1 MTDELII
8 RADADAH
15 IGIGHVIRCLALSQA
30 WNDCGGRST
39 FIATSLSLSLRAM
52 LENEGIKVHV
62 IEASPGSQDDIQ
74 ITKKLIQRS
83 KANWVVIDGYD
94 FGANFQSKLKSND
107 YRLLFIDD
115 NGHAEHY
122 SADIILNQNLHAVED
137 LYKNKEEYTK
147 LLLGPQF
154 SLLRRQF
161 TKRSQ
166 ADRQIAPFASRVL
179 VTMGGGDKNN
189 TTLRVI
195 KAIMGIG
202 PSRFNTKVVI
212 GQTNPHLNTIAHQ
225 VNNSDGNFTILKNV
239 MNMSEIMAW
248 ADLAVSG
255 GGSTCWE
262 LACLGLPAIVLTTFN
277 NQKYIVNR
285 LNEKGVIVSCG
296 WHENVEET
304 KISEAIHELSQSHSR
319 RVRMSMKGKEMID
332 GQGAF
337 RVVQSMLNL

>member
-8 RADADAH
+8 RADADSY

-39 FIATSLSLSLRAM
+39 FIAARLSQALRAM
-52 LENEGIKVHV
+52 LEKEGINVHV
-62 IEASPGSQDDIQ
+62 TGASPGSQNDVQ
-74 ITKKLIQRS
+74 ITRRLIQRS
-83 KANWVVIDGYD
+83 KASWVAIDGYH
-94 FGANFQSKLKSND
+94 FGASFQSKLKSND

-122 SADIILNQNLHAVED
+122 SADIILNQNLHAAGN
-137 LYKNKEEYTK
+137 LYKNKEGYTK

-161 TKRSQ
+161 TKPSH
-166 ADRQIAPFASRVL
+166 ADRQIAYLASRVL
-179 VTMGGGDKNN
+179 VTMGGGDQNN

-202 PSRFNTKVVI
+202 SSRFNTKVVI
-212 GQTNPHLNTIAHQ
+212 GQTNPHLNTIVRQ
-225 VNNSDGNFTILKNV
+225 IDNTDGNFTILKNV
-239 MNMSEIMAW
+239 MNMSELMGW

-262 LACLGLPAIVLTTFN
+262 MACVGLPAIVLTTFN
-277 NQKYIVNR
+277 NQKYIANR
-285 LNEKGVIVSCG
+285 LNEKGVVVSCG
-296 WHENVEET
+296 WHEDVEDT
-304 KISEAIHELSQSHSR
+304 KISEAIQELSQSHSR
-319 RVRMSMKGKEMID
+319 RVRMSKKGKEMID

-337 RVVQSMLNL
+337 RVVQTMIN